1 MSWSSNTYHIS
12 GRNLNL
18 KPIKSLSYSQRS
30 AFYKRKESYV
40 KASWIR
46 YLCNAILDK
55 MLEEKKRCFGCVA
68 FYTHKQ
74 QEEQWREIWFADT
87 K

>member
-1 MSWSSNTYHIS
+1 MCISSDTYIN
-12 GRNLNL
+12 GRNLDL
-18 KPIKSLSYSQRS
+18 KIIRSLSYSQRS
-30 AFYKRKESYV
+30 AFYKRKEPYV

-46 YLCNAILDK
+46 YLCSAILDK
-55 MLEEKKRCFGCVA
+55 MLEEKKRCFGCVI